1 MENRNLEIFRL
12 DTSSGKLEL
21 QLADEGIQAG
31 FPSPS
36 QDYMELSYDLNR
48 ELIKNP
54 ASTFMGRVKGL
65 SMQGEHIYPGDLLII
80 DKSLD
85 LEDGDLAVCFL
96 DGEFTLK
103 RVEIDKNRGVIW
115 LVPSNP
121 EFPKIKVTEANQ
133 FLVWGIVVYIIQD
146 VRRKR
151 R

>member
-1 MENRNLEIFRL
+1 MENRNLDIFRL
-12 DTSSGKLEL
+12 DTSGKLEL

-31 FPSPS
+31 FPNPA
-36 QDYMELSYDLNR
+36 QEYMELSYDLNR

-65 SMQGEHIYPGDLLII
+65 SMEGEHIYPGDLLII

-85 LEDGDLAVCFL
+85 LENGDLAVCFL

-103 RVEIDKNRGVIW
+103 RVEIDKGGKMIW
-115 LVPSNP
+115 LVPSSP
-121 EFPKIKVTEANQ
+121 DFPKIKVTEDNQ
-133 FLVWGIVVYIIQD
+133 FLVWGIVIYIIQE